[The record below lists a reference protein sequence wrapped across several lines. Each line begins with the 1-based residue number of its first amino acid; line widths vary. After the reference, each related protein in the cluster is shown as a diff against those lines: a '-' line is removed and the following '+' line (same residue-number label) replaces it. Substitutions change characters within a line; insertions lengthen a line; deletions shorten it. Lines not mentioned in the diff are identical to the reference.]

1 MMGLCYYYFF
11 GLNMKLFLGM
21 KGKDRKK
28 NCGSE
33 QMKGHQIVHGPVLCP
48 CFAYNKI

>member
-1 MMGLCYYYFF
+1 MMGLCYYFF
-11 GLNMKLFLGM
+11 FWTKCEVIFG
-21 KGKDRKK
+21 DERWRPQK

>member
-1 MMGLCYYYFF
+1 MLLLFF
-11 GLNMKLFLGM
+11 GLNVKLLFLGM

-33 QMKGHQIVHGPVLCP
+33 QMKGHQIVHGPVLCH
-48 CFAYNKI
+48 CFADNKI

>member
-1 MMGLCYYYFF
+1 MWSYLLF
-11 GLNMKLFLGM
+11 GGWKV
-21 KGKDRKK
+21 KTGKN

-33 QMKGHQIVHGPVLCP
+33 QKKGHQIVHGPVLCP

>member
-1 MMGLCYYYFF
+1 MLLLFF
-11 GLNMKLFLGM
+11 GLKVKLLFLGM
-21 KGKDRKK
+21 KGKDRKKK

-48 CFAYNKI
+48 CFADNKI